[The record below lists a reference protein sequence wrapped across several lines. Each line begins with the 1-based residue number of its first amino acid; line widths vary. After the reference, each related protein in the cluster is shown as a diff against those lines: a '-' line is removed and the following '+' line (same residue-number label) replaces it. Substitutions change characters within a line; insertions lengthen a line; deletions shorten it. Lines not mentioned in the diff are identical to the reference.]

1 MNTPVGHWE
10 LRGFNDDSPNLSLL
24 ATQRICILAN
34 GTWYSTTFPNWH
46 GRWFQKGNNAAGN
59 GNRVRLLGNYA
70 NGVGNDSA
78 ELDFV
83 NTRSMNGPWTE
94 WRDVD
99 ASRFRVWVR
108 VQARLISKRC
118 PKPAKLSARATAA
131 AIKKAANQDP
141 ILGKRSR
148 RKFEN

>member
-1 MNTPVGHWE
+1 MNSPVGHWE
-10 LRGFNDDSPNLSLL
+10 LQGFNDDSPNLSPL

-34 GTWYSTTFPNWH
+34 GTWYSTTFPDWH
-46 GRWFQKGNNAAGN
+46 GRWFQKGTNAAGS

-70 NGVGNDSA
+70 GGAGNDSA

-83 NTRSMNGPWTE
+83 NARSMNGPWTE

-99 ASRFRVWVR
+99 SSKFRLWVR
-108 VQARLISKRC
+108 VAARFIGRKC
-118 PKPAKLSARATAA
+118 PKPATLSSKATAA
-131 AIKKAANQDP
+131 ARKKAARQDP

-148 RKFEN
+148 KQFEK